1 MFDINKIYYS
11 TSGIPQYYKSL
22 LDIINIEN
30 LNNFDEIHINT
41 SLQPNSIPHI
51 GTVTT
56 LMCVFELAKQIQ
68 IHFNKKTT
76 IQIDLVDCCYFKETY
91 INDKRYVKSINR
103 MTNKLSNILPIYYEL
118 FDWLK
123 THTNTNYKV
132 FTYNDFIINKNV
144 RKCLVKIVNSNKIK
158 HILSTKD
165 NKLHIR
171 AECPKCHLIDKTL
184 SYTEIKNIGVNG
196 FEIVSFCPIHGK
208 YNKSF
213 SIDNKTYVEINSQLR
228 DLIKCY
234 IFDCKKSHRILT
246 IMCDGGDW
254 GGTWPIIIERAIN
267 ILDSTQP
274 IRLFCPLIVDETGG
288 KLSKSFFLNDNQK
301 SEIKKGFSNY
311 IEFKSMYGD
320 YGLEKLFMEVRN
332 WIAKPSHF
340 FRNYSV
346 EYINKIIS
354 QGDLNEN

>member
-132 FTYNDFIINKNV
+132 FTY
-144 RKCLVKIVNSNKIK
+144 
-158 HILSTKD
+158 
-165 NKLHIR
+165 
-171 AECPKCHLIDKTL
+171 
-184 SYTEIKNIGVNG
+184 
-196 FEIVSFCPIHGK
+196 
-208 YNKSF
+208 
-213 SIDNKTYVEINSQLR
+213 
-228 DLIKCY
+228 
-234 IFDCKKSHRILT
+234 
-246 IMCDGGDW
+246 
-254 GGTWPIIIERAIN
+254 
-267 ILDSTQP
+267 
-274 IRLFCPLIVDETGG
+274 
-288 KLSKSFFLNDNQK
+288 
-301 SEIKKGFSNY
+301 
-311 IEFKSMYGD
+311 
-320 YGLEKLFMEVRN
+320 
-332 WIAKPSHF
+332 IAMMK
-340 FRNYSV
+340 
-346 EYINKIIS
+346 
-354 QGDLNEN
+354 QGQQ